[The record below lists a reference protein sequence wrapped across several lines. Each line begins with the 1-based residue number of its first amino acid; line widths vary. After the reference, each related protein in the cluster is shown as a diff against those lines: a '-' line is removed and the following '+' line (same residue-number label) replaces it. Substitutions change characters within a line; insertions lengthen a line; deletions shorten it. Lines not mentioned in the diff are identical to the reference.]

1 MTKQNRAT
9 RGWEGRYEAY
19 IFLYDEM
26 RAIVSKLVKQSHAML
41 TEDFWRAHARNLW
54 EWGWK
59 SDIACR
65 HIKLVFFCPNGA
77 HFACWYKDISFI
89 WWMQRILF
97 ADQFDLLVYE
107 VFVGSRVPIESS
119 EKRQLTVVYL
129 WSRRGSYFGTLG
141 KVFLYND
148 LPVAK

>member
-1 MTKQNRAT
+1 
-9 RGWEGRYEAY
+9 
-19 IFLYDEM
+19 
-26 RAIVSKLVKQSHAML
+26 
-41 TEDFWRAHARNLW
+41 
-54 EWGWK
+54 
-59 SDIACR
+59 
-65 HIKLVFFCPNGA
+65 
-77 HFACWYKDISFI
+77 
-89 WWMQRILF
+89 MQRILF